1 MHGEGVYNRPP
12 GARAKTLERACG
24 RSGIFWFPETGLG
37 GVHVKTL
44 GKRLLGALGLAWCL
58 VLISVP
64 AARAQDMTVKA
75 LSDRAQIQD
84 LITRYYY
91 NFGKPDRESFTD
103 FYADDAE
110 LILGANHFKGKD
122 GIAKA
127 YERAGGNSP
136 AAKAYSFNVTI
147 SNPLIIVHGDT
158 ASAELIFTEYL
169 MEKQG
174 DAPRVTTQGR
184 EYATFVK
191 VKGRWRY
198 KTRQIKGGTEPPEG
212 WKE

>member
-1 MHGEGVYNRPP
+1 M
-12 GARAKTLERACG
+12 T
-24 RSGIFWFPETGLG
+24 
-37 GVHVKTL
+37 TL
-44 GKRLLGALGLAWCL
+44 GKRWTGALLLAWSL
-58 VLISVP
+58 VLISIP
-64 AARAQDMTVKA
+64 AALAQDLTTRA

-91 NFGKPDRESFTD
+91 NFGKSDRESFTD

-110 LILGANHFKGKD
+110 LILGTNHFKGKD

-127 YERAGGNSP
+127 YERAGQTSP
-136 AAKAYSFNVTI
+136 MAKAYSFNVTI

-158 ASAELIFTEYL
+158 ASSQLIFTEYV

-174 DAPRVTTQGR
+174 DAPTIRTQGR
-184 EYATFVK
+184 EYATFVR
-191 VKGRWRY
+191 VKGVWRY